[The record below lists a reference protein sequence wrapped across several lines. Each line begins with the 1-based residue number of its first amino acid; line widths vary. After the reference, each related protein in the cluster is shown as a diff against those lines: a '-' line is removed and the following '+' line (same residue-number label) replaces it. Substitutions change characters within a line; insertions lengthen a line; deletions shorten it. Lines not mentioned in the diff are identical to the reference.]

1 MPEFVKVNTALV
13 SVSDRTGLGE
23 FAKGLAAAGIR
34 IIATDSTG
42 RFLADGGVTTT
53 AVSEVTGFPEML
65 GGRVKTLHPHV
76 HGAILADRSSR
87 EHLQE
92 LVDAGIAPIDLVVV
106 NLYPFRE
113 AVAKDLDWG
122 DIIEQIDIGGPALI
136 RAAAKN
142 HAGVAVVVDPAS
154 YDAVLDEIE
163 ASGGLAA
170 DTRRALAAEAFAHT
184 AAYDAAIA
192 RWMARDEQFPEHL
205 SIPMERVQVL
215 RYGENPHQGGALYAE
230 VEGAGG
236 LARAKQLHGKDLS
249 YNNILDTDAA
259 WSAAADFD
267 EPAAV
272 IVKHAIPCGVA
283 IGPDVATAY
292 ARALECDKVS
302 AFGGVVAVNRVM
314 TRECAQAI
322 VEIFTECIA
331 APSFEPGALEI
342 LMAKKNLR
350 LLEVRHSAPE
360 ELSMRRVSGGMLVQD
375 ADETFDDRDDM
386 RVVTKMAPTEEQ
398 WADLLFA
405 WRAVKHVRS
414 NAIVLAA
421 GATTV
426 GIGGGQTSRV
436 DAVEI
441 AARKAGERARGAV
454 LASDAYFPFRDGVD
468 AGMAAGVAAVIQPGG
483 SVRDDEVIAAAD
495 EQGVAMV
502 FTGRRHFRH
511 G

>member
-1 MPEFVKVNTALV
+1 VPFVKVNTALV

-23 FAKGLAAAGIR
+23 FCKALTDAGIR
-34 IIATDSTG
+34 IIATDSTA
-42 RFLADGGVTTT
+42 RFLAESGVASTLV
-53 AVSEVTGFPEML
+53 ADVTGFPEML
-65 GGRVKTLHPHV
+65 GGRVKTLHPNI
-76 HGAILADRSSR
+76 HGGILADRSSR
-87 EHLQE
+87 EHLQQ
-92 LVDAGIAPIDLVVV
+92 LVDAGIAPIDLVIV

-113 AVAKDLDWG
+113 AVAKDLEWE
-122 DIIEQIDIGGPALI
+122 DIIEQIDVGGPALI

-142 HAGVAVVVDPAS
+142 HLGVGVVVDPAS
-154 YDAVLDEIE
+154 YDAVQDEIE

-192 RWMARDEQFPEHL
+192 RWMARDEAFPEHL
-205 SIPMERVQVL
+205 ALPMERIQVL

-236 LARAKQLHGKDLS
+236 VARAKQLHGKDLS

-283 IGPDVATAY
+283 TGPDIATAY
-292 ARALECDKVS
+292 ARALESDKVS
-302 AFGGVVAVNRVM
+302 AFGGVVAVNRVL
-314 TRECAQAI
+314 TRAAATAI
-322 VEIFTECIA
+322 SEIFTECVA
-331 APSFEPGALEI
+331 APSFEPGALDV
-342 LMAKKNLR
+342 LMQKKGTR
-350 LLEVRHSAPE
+350 LLEVRHSSPE
-360 ELSMRRVSGGMLVQD
+360 ELSMRRVSGGLLVQD
-375 ADETFDDRDDM
+375 PDETFDDRDEM
-386 RVVTKMAPTEEQ
+386 RVVTKMHPTEEQ

-414 NAIVLAA
+414 NAIVIASG
-421 GATTV
+421 GATL

-441 AARKAGERARGAV
+441 AARKAGDRAAGAV
-454 LASDAYFPFRDGVD
+454 LASDAFFPFRDGLD
-468 AGMAAGVAAVIQPGG
+468 AGAATGIAAVIQPGG

-495 EQGVAMV
+495 ERGIAMV